1 MAAIIKIENL
11 YKVYSVGKEKVVA
24 LGGINLQIEK
34 GQICCIL
41 GTSGSGKSTPA
52 QSAGR
57 SGKPAKG
64 GADWRGEHLY
74 LERRAAGK
82 VSQKKWKALFS
93 SPTTPLQSYSA
104 LENVAMPLMFR
115 GIPKGL
121 RNCRAKMILT
131 GGTGQTDVPQ
141 AGADV
146 GRSAAACGYCPRL
159 CFKPKIVFADEP
171 TGNLDT
177 RTTKEVMELMV
188 RLCRKNN
195 QTLVLVTHDRELALY
210 ADRIITLIDG
220 KVVDDRPNQSIA
232 QAAAEEV
239 QPQEQEEGAHDFV
252 IPILGKEKQE
262 ENNTKTSTEQ
272 VANEL
277 LPDQLQKGSANG
289 ATDAAAAENRKGRW
303 GVKMKQKKIV
313 RAVCLF
319 LAILMVVSVMGSV
332 LVTSGVSGDRKKK
345 EHRLYGAS
353 A

>member
-1 MAAIIKIENL
+1 MLIGGVNISTLNEGQLAKFRQKNIGFIFQSYNL
-11 YKVYSVGKEKVVA
+11 
-24 LGGINLQIEK
+24 
-34 GQICCIL
+34 
-41 GTSGSGKSTPA
+41 
-52 QSAGR
+52 
-57 SGKPAKG
+57 
-64 GADWRGEHLY
+64 
-74 LERRAAGK
+74 
-82 VSQKKWKALFS
+82 
-93 SPTTPLQSYSA
+93 LQSYSA

-115 GIPKGL
+115 GIPKAL
-121 RNCRAKMILT
+121 RNRRAKMILKQVGLDKRMSHKPAQMS
-131 GGTGQTDVPQ
+131 GGQQ
-141 AGADV
+141 QRV
-146 GRSAAACGYCPRL
+146 GIARAFVS
-159 CFKPKIVFADEP
+159 KPKIVFADEP

-277 LPDQLQKGSANG
+277 LPDQLQK
-289 ATDAAAAENRKGRW
+289 AAPTEQQT
-303 GVKMKQKKIV
+303 VQPQKTE
-313 RAVCLF
+313 RED
-319 LAILMVVSVMGSV
+319 G
-332 LVTSGVSGDRKKK
+332 
-345 EHRLYGAS
+345 E
-353 A
+353 

>member
-41 GTSGSGKSTPA
+41 GTSGSGKSTLLNQLAGLEKPSKGRVLIGGVNISTLNEGQLA
-52 QSAGR
+52 KFRQKNIGFIFQSYN
-57 SGKPAKG
+57 
-64 GADWRGEHLY
+64 L
-74 LERRAAGK
+74 
-82 VSQKKWKALFS
+82 
-93 SPTTPLQSYSA
+93 LQSYSA

-121 RNCRAKMILT
+121 RNRRAKMILKQVGLDKRMSHKPAQMS
-131 GGTGQTDVPQ
+131 GGQQ
-141 AGADV
+141 QRV
-146 GRSAAACGYCPRL
+146 GIARAFVS
-159 CFKPKIVFADEP
+159 KPKIVFAD
-171 TGNLDT
+171 
-177 RTTKEVMELMV
+177 EVMELMV

-277 LPDQLQKGSANG
+277 LPDQLQK
-289 ATDAAAAENRKGRW
+289 AAPTEQQT
-303 GVKMKQKKIV
+303 VQPQKTE
-313 RAVCLF
+313 RED
-319 LAILMVVSVMGSV
+319 G
-332 LVTSGVSGDRKKK
+332 
-345 EHRLYGAS
+345 E
-353 A
+353 

>member
-1 MAAIIKIENL
+1 MNGPDLRSRPIIEVKD
-11 YKVYSVGKEKVVA
+11 VRKEYPIGDETVVA
-24 LGGINLQIEK
+24 LKRINLNVSRGE
-34 GQICCIL
+34 ICCIF
-41 GTSGSGKSTPA
+41 GTSGSGKSTLLN
-52 QSAGR
+52 QLAGME
-57 SGKPAKG
+57 KPT
-64 GADWRGEHLY
+64 RGEVRIGGVPISRLNENQLAAFRQRHLGFVFQSY
-74 LERRAAGK
+74 NL
-82 VSQKKWKALFS
+82 
-93 SPTTPLQSYSA
+93 LQSYSA

-121 RNCRAKMILT
+121 RNRRAKMILKQVGLDKRMSHKPAQMS
-131 GGTGQTDVPQ
+131 GGQQ
-141 AGADV
+141 QRV
-146 GRSAAACGYCPRL
+146 GIARAFVS
-159 CFKPKIVFADEP
+159 KPKIVFADEP

-277 LPDQLQKGSANG
+277 LPDQLQK
-289 ATDAAAAENRKGRW
+289 AAPTEQQT
-303 GVKMKQKKIV
+303 VQPQKTE
-313 RAVCLF
+313 RED
-319 LAILMVVSVMGSV
+319 G
-332 LVTSGVSGDRKKK
+332 
-345 EHRLYGAS
+345 E
-353 A
+353 